1 MTTLASLTPAP
12 GARRRKRRLGLGEG
26 SGHGQTSTRGQK
38 GQRSRSGDGKLVG
51 FEGGQTPSLRRVPKR
66 GFSNAAFRK
75 EYQTV
80 SLAAVSRVFES
91 QREVTLDALRIHGLA
106 KGARPVKILGPG
118 RLVKAYKIFAHAFSA
133 SAADAIKKA
142 GGEPVVVGTAAAS

>member
-1 MTTLASLTPAP
+1 MTILATLKPAP
-12 GARRRKRRLGLGEG
+12 GSRRRGRRLGLGEG

-38 GQRSRSGDGKLVG
+38 GQRSRAGDGKLVG
-51 FEGGQTPSLRRVPKR
+51 FEGGQTPILRRVPKR

-80 SLAAVSRVFES
+80 SLAALARVFEN

-106 KGARPVKILGPG
+106 KGPKPVKVLGTG
-118 RLVKAYKIFAHAFSA
+118 RLAKAHKIFAHAFSA
-133 SAADAIKKA
+133 GAADAIKKA
-142 GGEPVVVGTAAAS
+142 GGEAVVVPS